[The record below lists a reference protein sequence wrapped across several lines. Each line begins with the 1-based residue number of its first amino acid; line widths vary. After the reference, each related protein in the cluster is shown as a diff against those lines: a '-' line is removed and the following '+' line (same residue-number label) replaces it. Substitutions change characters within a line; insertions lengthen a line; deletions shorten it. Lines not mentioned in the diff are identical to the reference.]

1 MVNRS
6 MQQKT
11 LKLRKQR
18 RAWAKPMSIVS
29 GISPNKE
36 VISGYKERAKGLA
49 LTDQEVDA
57 LYRRL
62 YKRDP
67 WKGDGPARR
76 AVLDILQKRSEL
88 TPDFLF
94 FSIVDNTFQRCRV
107 YFNAQKTCYYLVHED
122 FRKRIVRTSLTCN
135 NKERI
140 TTLWDTDR
148 VTWVEQKPLPRENSS
163 GF

>member
-11 LKLRKQR
+11 LKMKRQR
-18 RAWAKPMSIVS
+18 RAWARPMAIAA
-29 GISPNKE
+29 GIAPNRE
-36 VISGYKERAKGLA
+36 VIVGYKQRAKGLA
-49 LTDQEVDA
+49 LSDEEVDA

-76 AVLDILQKRSEL
+76 EVLKLLADMSEQ

-94 FSIVDNTFQRCRV
+94 FTIIDNTFQRCRV

-122 FRKRIVRTSLTCN
+122 FRKRIVRRSLTAS

-140 TTLWDTDR
+140 TTLWNTDR
-148 VTWVEQKPLPRENSS
+148 VTWVEHSPLPRENKS
-163 GF
+163 